1 MYDDEDIGFGGS
13 VFMVIITILIFIIM
27 YVYIKQPSKNT
38 ESNVVKE
45 QTTTDD
51 TTTTNGSSTEWSEV
65 CKEQIVNSKFIK
77 GDGGYSGFSKYQ
89 SVVENNYYLQM
100 EDGSIWIVNNKQ
112 DWGKVIVGKKNESLC
127 DKEIAISNEFN

>member
-13 VFMVIITILIFIIM
+13 AFMGIITIVMIVALVM
-27 YVYIKQPSKNT
+27 YIKQPSKTNNT
-38 ESNVVKE
+38 NSSKE
-45 QTTTDD
+45 PYADNKSTI
-51 TTTTNGSSTEWSEV
+51 STEWSEV

-77 GDGGYSGFSKYQ
+77 GDGGYSGFNKYQ
-89 SVVENNYYLQM
+89 SVVDNNYYLQM